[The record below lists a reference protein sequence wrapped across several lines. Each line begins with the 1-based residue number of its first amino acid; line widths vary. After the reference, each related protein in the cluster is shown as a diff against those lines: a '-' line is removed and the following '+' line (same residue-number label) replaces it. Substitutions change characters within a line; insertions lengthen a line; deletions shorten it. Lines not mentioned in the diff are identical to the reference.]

1 MTNARSPA
9 LYAGIT
15 IIGFF
20 VLIAVG
26 AGYVS
31 PHSPYEMGIPYL
43 KPSGEHFLGTNDVGQ
58 DILSELIHG
67 TRVSLFIGFAAA
79 FVVTGVGTVLA
90 LIAGYFGGLADVA
103 ITAVTN
109 VAMALPSLPLTVL
122 LIAYLSGGKWSLILA
137 MSITAW
143 TGTSRILRTRVQQVC
158 QMPFILAERGLGV
171 RSPVIIFKH
180 ILPNITDIILMRG
193 SLSIASAML
202 TETGLSFL
210 GLGTYGEKSWGNI
223 LHYAFFRNSIV
234 RGAYWWYVPP
244 IVCISVAVL
253 GFMLVGYY
261 GRRTL

>member
-1 MTNARSPA
+1 MARPRNPA
-9 LYAGIT
+9 LVAGIG
-15 IIGFF
+15 IIAFF
-20 VLIAVG
+20 TFVASFAPLI
-26 AGYVS
+26 S
-31 PHSPYEMGIPYL
+31 PHSPYKLGIPYQR
-43 KPSGEHFLGTNDVGQ
+43 PSAQHWLGTNDVGQ

-79 FVVTGVGTVLA
+79 LIVTGVGTVLA
-90 LIAGYFGGLADVA
+90 LCAGYFGGGLDVA

-109 VAMALPSLPLTVL
+109 IAMALPALPLTVL

-158 QMPFILAERGLGV
+158 QMTFVSAERSLGV
-171 RSPVIIFKH
+171 RSPVILFKH

-193 SLSIASAML
+193 ALSIASAML
-202 TETGLSFL
+202 TEAGLSFL

-223 LHYAFFRNSIV
+223 LHYAFFRNSIL
-234 RGAYWWYVPP
+234 RRQYWWYLPP
-244 IVCISVAVL
+244 MLCISLAVL

-261 GRRTL
+261 GRKRA